1 MPTLHPRVQATH
13 EHEAQANVQR
23 RQKSEDPNSWTHE
36 SQPLDGF
43 TGPLE
48 VFAKDATVSQRTGLL
63 HRMNQRHRIGSL
75 RKLQRHYGNRFVQG
89 LIAQHTVQT
98 RLTVGHSGDIYEQE
112 ADRVADAV
120 IQMSQPRSAE
130 QASVSGPVR
139 SLRIQ
144 RICGGCEKELRQQ
157 PITEEKEEELHRQ
170 PLEDEAEEQPIKAKA
185 ISNRMDM
192 ALQRQISNEERE
204 RQGRPGATRGDLC
217 IQRQADDEN
226 EENESVQAKSNA
238 LARERHQ
245 VGQDVE
251 THLSLSKGGGQPMPN
266 EVRAFMEPRFGLS
279 FDEVRI
285 HKDMAAAESAKH
297 IGAAAY
303 TSEKDIYF
311 GSGQYQPHTRK
322 GKELIAHELVHVVQ
336 QNEGWM
342 GRSHNA
348 GKSDNRGEALAER
361 VADSVNRSR
370 GDDRNEKITSS
381 IRPYY
386 RSSVQ
391 LAPNVTAVAAP
402 AELAAGRGRTARARA
417 TAGPGI
423 TVAWS
428 IEGNA
433 RGATIAGSGRN
444 ATITAP
450 AGSTGGPIT
459 VRAADA
465 ANPLVDFEEANIALV
480 EIQQPTFAFAPPMPA
495 LAAAN
500 TMDASVC
507 NNTATANALTVP
519 AGRAVRWS
527 LRGNARGA
535 TIDPATGVIN
545 PSATHTGAVTVR
557 ATDNTLRD
565 ALAEQVLTIRAH
577 PTKIIRTFN
586 TGAIP
591 LAAGGPYGAVYD
603 HLLASSGGSL
613 LNVDVSEQVFC
624 GSDPFNF
631 CPGVLPVLP
640 GPPNVWPL
648 NAAGRMIGDFM
659 STLAGNPGIDVN
671 RFLPSP
677 PNPGLPQV
685 LNTPQILYWQSTQCG
700 QWVPFAN
707 IPITATLLQRGANFR
722 FVTIN
727 NGIRHDEAYIGPALA
742 AAPGVASVC
751 PAGTRVSK
759 VRLVPSVLAA
769 DGNAATTAAATA
781 QVRPAATAL
790 QWSFTGLNFGA
801 VVVTPTPGAGNPAQ
815 IQTGNVAGKIT
826 VRAAVVG
833 TPGCFAEGR
842 LTLQRIHIGPISFS
856 PAIIP
861 AGVGNRSRA
870 TVGTQPGR
878 REVDWTIQGPALGC
892 VITRNPDNSAN
903 IVRGAQRGR
912 VTVRATDHRDAT
924 KFSEASVVLS

>member
-1 MPTLHPRVQATH
+1 MPTLHPRVQSTH
-13 EHEAQANVQR
+13 EHETQANVQR
-23 RQKSEDPNSWTHE
+23 RQKSEDPNTWTHE
-36 SQPLDGF
+36 SQPLDEF
-43 TGPLE
+43 TGPFE
-48 VFAKDATVSQRTGLL
+48 GAVKQATVTQRTGLF
-63 HRMNQRHRIGSL
+63 HRMNQRHKIRSL

-98 RLTVGHSGDIYEQE
+98 RLTVGHSGDVYEQE

-120 IQMSQPRSAE
+120 MQMSQPRSAA
-130 QASVSGPVR
+130 QAIVSGPVQA
-139 SLRIQ
+139 LRIQ
-144 RICGGCEKELRQQ
+144 RVCGGCEKELRQQ

-170 PLEDEAEEQPIKAKA
+170 PLEEEVEEEPIQAKA

-192 ALQRQISNEERE
+192 ALQRQISNEDERE
-204 RQGRPGATRGDLC
+204 RQGQPGAMRNHLAV
-217 IQRQADDEN
+217 QRQADDEN
-226 EENESVQAKSNA
+226 EENESVQAQSIA
-238 LARERHQ
+238 PAEERHQ
-245 VGQDVE
+245 VGVNVE
-251 THLSLSKGGGQPMPN
+251 THVSHSKGGGHPLPR

-279 FDEVRI
+279 FDGVRI
-285 HKDMAAAESAKH
+285 HNDTAAAESAKH

-303 TSEKDIYF
+303 TSEKNIYF
-311 GSGQYQPHTRK
+311 GSGQYQPHTLK

-336 QNEGWM
+336 QDKGGM
-342 GRSHNA
+342 KRSLDP
-348 GKSDNRGEALAER
+348 GTSDGQT
-361 VADSVNRSR
+361 VADGVNRSPD
-370 GDDRNEKITSS
+370 DDRHRGIASS
-381 IRPYY
+381 IRPYS
-386 RSSVQ
+386 RSPVQ
-391 LAPNVTAVAAP
+391 LVPNVTAVAAP

-417 TAGPGI
+417 TAGGGI

-428 IEGNA
+428 IPGNA
-433 RGATIAGSGRN
+433 RGATIVGSGRS

-465 ANPLVDFEEANIALV
+465 ANPLVDFADANIVLV
-480 EIQQPTFAFAPPMPA
+480 EIQQPTFAFAPPMPGVA
-495 LAAAN
+495 PPN
-500 TMDASVC
+500 TMDSSVC
-507 NNTATANALTVP
+507 NNTATANAVTVP

-535 TIDPATGVIN
+535 AINPATGVIN
-545 PSATHTGAVTVR
+545 PSATQTGAVTVR

-565 ALAEQVLTIRAH
+565 ALAEQALTIRAH
-577 PTKIIRTFN
+577 PTRIIRTIN

-591 LAAGGPYGAVYD
+591 PAAGGPYGAVYD
-603 HLLASSGGSL
+603 HLFASSGGSL
-613 LNVDVSEQVFC
+613 LNVDVSERVFNE
-624 GSDPFNF
+624 SDPFNTGF
-631 CPGVLPVLP
+631 APVVP
-640 GPPNVWPL
+640 GPPNIWTL

-659 STLAGNPGIDVN
+659 FSGAGNPGIDVN
-671 RFLPSP
+671 QFLPSP
-677 PNPGLPQV
+677 PNPGLPQAWH
-685 LNTPQILYWQSTQCG
+685 TPQILYWRSIQCGG

-707 IPITATLLQRGANFR
+707 INITATLLQRGANFR

-742 AAPGVASVC
+742 AAPVVASVC

-790 QWSFTGLNFGA
+790 QWSITGLNFGA
-801 VVVTPTPGAGNPAQ
+801 VVVTPTPGAGNPGQ

-924 KFSEASVVLS
+924 KFSEASLVLS